1 MSRLADDGA
10 LIYSSHEGKELGDH
24 ALIEHERGRQLD
36 EDGTPFLCEAVCLS
50 QKCDE
55 RLSCAP

>member
-1 MSRLADDGA
+1 MPRLADEGA

-24 ALIEHERGRQLD
+24 SRIEHERGRQLD
-36 EDGTPFLCEAVCLS
+36 EDRTSFLREAVCLS